1 MKTIKEITGYN
12 LKRIR
17 ESAKMTQEVLAGRIY
32 SQAPTISAMER
43 GERPITHKTLEV
55 LCDVFAVLP
64 EEFYKIDHN
73 GKDDLDKMLA
83 EEIEKMGRQCKAEL
97 YAKAVAINTQRGRG
111 EQWEI

>member
-1 MKTIKEITGYN
+1 
-12 LKRIR
+12 
-17 ESAKMTQEVLAGRIY
+17 MTQEVLAGRIY

-83 EEIEKMGRQCKAEL
+83 EERGVAPVLLRTGRFRRQA
-97 YAKAVAINTQRGRG
+97 G
-111 EQWEI
+111 